1 MRLRT
6 DEIARVVAGAH
17 RGPVVDVDGAAIDS
31 RALSGGEL
39 FVPVVAERDGHDFV
53 EDALAAGAGAY
64 LTSRAPGEGTSITV
78 DDTQASL
85 AVLGA
90 HARDRLADGLA
101 DRVIGITGS
110 VGKTSVK
117 DLVAGALGAGLRVAA
132 SKRSFN
138 NELGVPL
145 TLLNAP
151 DDTEAL
157 AIELGARG
165 RGHIARLCAVC
176 RPTVGVLTVVA
187 MAHAE
192 TFGTIAEVAA
202 AKGELVE
209 SLPRT
214 GTAVLNADDALVAAM
229 AGRTD
234 ARVLTYGRGL
244 DADVAGDVAGDVGAD
259 VGADHVVLDA
269 ELRPRFVLR
278 TPWGRAEVRLSVHG
292 EHMVTNALAAAAAAL
307 ACGVAVEAVA
317 HGLGTASLSPWRMDL
332 RRAPSG
338 ALVLND
344 AYNANPTS
352 MAAALRA
359 LARLG
364 AGSGRRVAVLGTMAE
379 LGVSSAEA
387 HRGVAALAESLGTEV
402 IAVDTAAYG
411 VHPVEGLDGARAVLG
426 GLGLGPGDAVLVK
439 ASRAVG
445 LERLV
450 ESLLAAAPT

>member
-17 RGPVVDVDGAAIDS
+17 RGPVVDVDGATIDS
-31 RALSGGEL
+31 RALTGGEL
-39 FVPVVAERDGHDFV
+39 FVPVVAERDGHDFI
-53 EDALAAGAGAY
+53 EDALGAGAGAY
-64 LTSRAPGEGTSITV
+64 LTARAPGAGTSITV
-78 DDTQASL
+78 GDTQAAL

-117 DLVAGALGAGLRVAA
+117 DLVVAALGAGRRVAA
-132 SKRSFN
+132 SERSFN

-145 TLLNAP
+145 TLLNAAN
-151 DDTEAL
+151 DTEAL

-165 RGHIARLCAVC
+165 RGQIARLCALC
-176 RPTVGVLTVVA
+176 RPTVGVVTVVA
-187 MAHAE
+187 LVHAE
-192 TFGTIAEVAA
+192 TFGTIGEVAA

-214 GTAVLNADDALVAAM
+214 GTAVLNADDARVAAM

-244 DADVAGDVAGDVGAD
+244 GAD
-259 VGADHVVLDA
+259 IGADHVVLDA
-269 ELRPRFVLR
+269 ELRPCFGLV
-278 TPWGRAEVRLSVHG
+278 TPWGRAEVHLPVHG

-307 ACGVAVEAVA
+307 ACGVAVDAAA

-364 AGSGRRVAVLGTMAE
+364 AGSGRRVAVLGAMAE
-379 LGVSSAEA
+379 LGESSAEA
-387 HRGVAALAESLGTEV
+387 HRSVAALAESLGTEV
-402 IAVDTAAYG
+402 VAVDTAAYG
-411 VHPVEGLDGARAVLG
+411 VEPVAGLDGARSVLAA
-426 GLGLGPGDAVLVK
+426 LGLGPGDAVLVK
-439 ASRAVG
+439 ASRVVG

-450 ESLLAAAPT
+450 ESLLATGPT